1 MSADETAL
9 GVMRFCPVILAGGES
24 TRMGRDKALLE
35 LSGGQ
40 TMLARAQALLD
51 GLVAPAGAE
60 KLPTLVSGA
69 RPGGIPDRFEK
80 AGPLGG
86 LQAVAAHLHERVR
99 DCAGLLVVPVD
110 MPMLTPGPLQTLCAS
125 GMCAQRAVCF
135 EKFYLPCWLP
145 LNARCRGYLNAA
157 VQGRPTPSL
166 RALFGFLG
174 WEQLPAPDG
183 EWHLNVNRPEEFAQI
198 TASVARRARS

>member
-1 MSADETAL
+1 MDAGETGV
-9 GVMRFCPVILAGGES
+9 GVMRFCPVILAGGKS

-40 TMLARAQALLD
+40 TMLARAQTLLD
-51 GLVAPAGAE
+51 GLVAPAGVE

-69 RPGGIPDRFEK
+69 RPGGIPDRYEA

-86 LQAVAAHLHERVR
+86 LQAVVAHLHAHAR
-99 DCAGLLVVPVD
+99 DCVGLLVVPVD
-110 MPMLTPGPLQTLCAS
+110 MPMLTPGPLQTLCVS
-125 GMCAQRAVCF
+125 GMRAERAVCF
-135 EKFYLPCWLP
+135 DTFYLPCWLP

-166 RALFGFLG
+166 RALFDFLG
-174 WEQLPAPDG
+174 WEQLPVPEG

-198 TASVARRARS
+198 AALEARSSR